1 MVHVLG
7 FIPKHSDVRFDYD
20 ENGLLSPER
29 GGGRK
34 GNDTPDDF
42 ADGLA
47 CFTGYGYVQLTS
59 CTTPDDMLG
68 ALGCDTLWDDET
80 QRQFEDEPSD
90 GDDDDSLKAEGDT
103 HFSLAE
109 FYDGVDYDPDDFEGC
124 EVFEEF
130 DEPVSY
136 SDFSPAMDYR

>member
-1 MVHVLG
+1 MVQILG
-7 FIPKHSDVRFDYD
+7 YIHKHSDVLFDYD
-20 ENGLLSPER
+20 ENGLLAPER

-34 GNDTPDDF
+34 QSEPDDF

-47 CFTGYGYVQLTS
+47 CFTGYGSVQLTS
-59 CTTPDDMLG
+59 RTTHDEMLG

-90 GDDDDSLKAEGDT
+90 DDDDSLKAEGDT
-103 HFSLAE
+103 HFSLTE
-109 FYDGVDYDPDDFEGC
+109 FYDGEGYDPDDFEGC

-130 DEPVSY
+130 DEPISY
-136 SDFSPAMDYR
+136 SDLSPAMDYR